1 MTRFVLGTIR
11 SEPDAQ
17 DPSRL
22 HHNLDLAIELA
33 PEEKVELEAAQQA
46 LNGFLHDSQLF
57 MIVAWNFN
65 ELGDL
70 ISAYLRA
77 YAEKHTEV
85 FIEKPI
91 HLNVNRAFLNLL
103 ASIRSYLDFMDRLM
117 KRRFGRQSEPVRRFR
132 TRCSQEYD
140 SNLSYRFLYKL
151 RNYAQHKGFPI
162 GRISWGQRPSD
173 GETSTPEVYLD
184 VFIVRDEIQSDF
196 DWGSMTQEVARLP
209 ELIDPAPHT
218 ISMMESLSAIHL
230 HCIQELFDTLEDAAQ
245 MIVRFGERLSDRSGQ
260 PAVFEVADDA
270 SPLRTLRH
278 WPLDIQL
285 ASNIAG
291 GNLEDVIRQPEQR

>member
-1 MTRFVLGTIR
+1 MTRFILGTIR

-22 HHNLDLAIELA
+22 HHNLDLAVELT
-33 PEEKVELEAAQQA
+33 PEENEQLETAQQA
-46 LNGFLHDSQLF
+46 LSGFLNDSQLF

-77 YAEKHTEV
+77 YAEKRTEV
-85 FIEKPI
+85 FTEMPI

-117 KRRFGRQSEPVRRFR
+117 NRRFGRQSAPVRRFR
-132 TRCSQEYD
+132 SRCSQEYD

-162 GRISWGQRPSD
+162 GRISLGQRPSN
-173 GETSTPEVYLD
+173 GEISKPERYLD
-184 VFIVRDEIQSDF
+184 VFIVRDEILEDF
-196 DWGSMTQEVARLP
+196 DWGSMAQEVGRMP

-230 HCIQELFDTLEDAAQ
+230 HCVQELFDTLEGAALE
-245 MIVRFGERLSDRSGQ
+245 IVRFGEQLSDRPGQ

-270 SPLRTLRH
+270 LPLRTLRH
-278 WPLDIQL
+278 WRLDIQL
-285 ASNIAG
+285 ASSIAG
-291 GNLEDVIRQPEQR
+291 GNLEDVIRHPEQG